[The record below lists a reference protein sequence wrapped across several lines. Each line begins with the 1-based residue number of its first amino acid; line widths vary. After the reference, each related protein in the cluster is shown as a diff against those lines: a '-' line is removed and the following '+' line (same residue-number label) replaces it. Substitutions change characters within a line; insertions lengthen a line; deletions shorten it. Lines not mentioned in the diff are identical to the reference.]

1 LAPQLHELIDEWSE
15 LAMGLTD
22 GLTDGLADALT
33 DDEADGLAKLERGLL
48 ASLMMRLRKHGCKLD
63 DEMCQDLLAND
74 IQLNAQGLMAWRRQ
88 AMSK

>member
-1 LAPQLHELIDEWSE
+1 
-15 LAMGLTD
+15 MGLTY
-22 GLTDGLADALT
+22 GLTDGLADAVT

-63 DEMCQDLLAND
+63 DAMCQDLLAND